1 MTYSTLKSNQD
12 LFAMEVTAE
21 KNTWSNSR
29 KKRRQEKNKE
39 MISNDANIS
48 EAPSSVVT
56 KTDENSEI
64 VATNSNDCMEVDAEE
79 VSGCNVL
86 TAVSNTNKII
96 TNENDSQTSK
106 VSNGNQDDIN
116 EVEKN
121 DKKRKTTEDDDKRAS
136 VSNAKKPKLEKM
148 SPQSSSSL
156 KKDAFLCCS
165 LVVKDDPKG
174 SLVEVSWLGGGGGRE
189 AAHQVLHYFKNN
201 LKTH

>member
-1 MTYSTLKSNQD
+1 
-12 LFAMEVTAE
+12 MEVTAE

-64 VATNSNDCMEVDAEE
+64 IATNSNDCMEVDGEE
-79 VSGCNVL
+79 VSECNVL
-86 TAVSNTNKII
+86 TAVSNTNK
-96 TNENDSQTSK
+96 NDSQTSN

-116 EVEKN
+116 KVEKN
-121 DKKRKTTEDDDKRAS
+121 DKKRKTTEDDDERGS

-148 SPQSSSSL
+148 APQSSSVL

>member
-48 EAPSSVVT
+48 EAPSS
-56 KTDENSEI
+56 EI

-79 VSGCNVL
+79 VSECNVL
-86 TAVSNTNKII
+86 TAVSNTNK
-96 TNENDSQTSK
+96 NDSQTSK
-106 VSNGNQDDIN
+106 VSNGNQDNIN

-121 DKKRKTTEDDDKRAS
+121 DKKRKTTEDDDERAS

-156 KKDAFLCCS
+156 KKDAFLSCS

>member
-1 MTYSTLKSNQD
+1 
-12 LFAMEVTAE
+12 MEVTAE

-39 MISNDANIS
+39 MISKDANIS

-79 VSGCNVL
+79 VSECNVL

-96 TNENDSQTSK
+96 TNKNDSQTSK
-106 VSNGNQDDIN
+106 VSNSNQDDIN
-116 EVEKN
+116 EVDKN
-121 DKKRKTTEDDDKRAS
+121 DKKRKTTEDDDERAS
-136 VSNAKKPKLEKM
+136 VSNVKKPKLEKM

>member
-1 MTYSTLKSNQD
+1 
-12 LFAMEVTAE
+12 MEVTAE

-48 EAPSSVVT
+48 EAPSSG
-56 KTDENSEI
+56 I

-79 VSGCNVL
+79 VSECNVL
-86 TAVSNTNKII
+86 TAVSNTNK
-96 TNENDSQTSK
+96 NDSQTSK
-106 VSNGNQDDIN
+106 LSNGNQDDIN
-116 EVEKN
+116 EVEKS
-121 DKKRKTTEDDDKRAS
+121 DKKRKTTEDDDERAS

-201 LKTH
+201 LITH

>member
-29 KKRRQEKNKE
+29 KKRRQGRQEKNKE

-48 EAPSSVVT
+48 EAPS
-56 KTDENSEI
+56 SEI

-79 VSGCNVL
+79 VSECNVL
-86 TAVSNTNKII
+86 TAVSNTNK
-96 TNENDSQTSK
+96 NDSQTSK

-116 EVEKN
+116 ELEKN
-121 DKKRKTTEDDDKRAS
+121 DKKRKTTKDDDERAS